1 MSSSLVAVSRSFSL
15 AAVGRLFIAVV
26 PLVAELGL
34 QVRGLQELW
43 HVGSRARA

>member
-34 QVRGLQELW
+34 QVRGLQLW